1 MKKFRPNLIRAALVS
16 SCLAFSLSSP
26 VLAQDMPAEAESDV
40 EVISVSGI
48 RGITDAFT
56 SGEDGQRVGGGGL
69 IGGRHW

>member
-1 MKKFRPNLIRAALVS
+1 MHILFKRNT
-16 SCLAFSLSSP
+16 LATAVIVALSSP

-56 SGEDGQRVGGGGL
+56 SGEDGQRVGGGSL